1 MLEFKIFLG
10 SSFLLMGLRKKLG
23 DAVRLLNDEWL
34 KRGVRLR
41 LYIWEDFI
49 IGYSGKHKQQEYI
62 DDMVLPSDLCVFMFS
77 NRVGK
82 FTKMELEAKLKDNS
96 KAVFCY
102 RLPVKGKYKDS
113 VKGELEILGVPF
125 LDVQTDDELC
135 DNVIKLL
142 EGRLNRLT
150 NTNFVKMNDL
160 FFYTTIPDDLSEDR
174 SSIGTAFR
182 NFNDVTMD
190 EWGIHCVLH
199 PMNQIELL
207 DHTDHYI
214 PILKKDVEKND
225 FEELKAGLERA
236 KDSRIK
242 RMTVFDRGHIY
253 NDNPQVKHLLNDPGV
268 FTDKIS
274 GLDALK
280 WKLLDWLR
288 QTRKTLF
295 APKSL
300 SIKNEFVAINNNEF
314 ASVSSMGNY
323 EHIQSLMQQ
332 IENQKAVV
340 QQTLLNESENDI
352 KNSNEVYSKNVMK
365 AHLGLELA
373 LVLNGWNSN
382 IIPSDDSCQEK
393 VNKCLEIGKEVY
405 SYLNGSMPKEDA
417 LHVRELLL
425 EKEELEADLV
435 KKGIIPS
442 LVLLNTQLIL
452 VGLLDTFFSTD
463 SDYRECEDRLFLRI
477 VDGVDKEGLKD
488 ANAEMIRMN
497 LGNMYQRETNYEEAD
512 KCYRKAIDNLKSLRS
527 DSVRV
532 GRLITIVYTHLFH
545 MELERGNQ
553 NSYDTLWEFEEHVSG
568 LDELN
573 DSFLVDRCMFVT
585 AELTQIDINNN
596 SLYGVVESAI
606 DLYEE
611 AKENQLINDVES
623 ETFIDVMVYLPN
635 MIARYHID
643 HLPESNNNQFIEFFE
658 KAEKYLN
665 EAYDNC
671 VRMRSEDYEH
681 ALFELGEI
689 LHNRGFLYSKKID
702 RLSDSFSAYSEA
714 YNLRVRYFN
723 LTKETASETRVA
735 QTLVNVGGLEVN
747 ILSLGHPTMD
757 QLRITLHKADQ
768 ALEIYGRHKSVDNPN
783 GELEFYQALQLKATI
798 LDLVA
803 RENPDCVIAYNQAMN
818 NYFLC
823 WEWNKAHPG
832 NQYRS
837 NFINISG
844 SILKER
850 NFITEEEF
858 EKVKKENEQL
868 S

>member
-10 SSFLLMGLRKKLG
+10 SSVRLMGLRKKLG

-34 KRGVRLR
+34 KKGVRLR

-77 NRVGK
+77 NRVGI

-96 KAVFCY
+96 KAVVCY

-113 VKGELEILGVPF
+113 VKDELVILGAPF
-125 LDVQTDDELC
+125 KDVQTDDELC
-135 DNVIKLL
+135 DNVIKLI
-142 EGRLNRLT
+142 EGRLKGLT
-150 NTNFVKMNDL
+150 NTNFVKMDDL
-160 FFYTTIPDDLSEDR
+160 FFYTTIPNDLSEER
-174 SSIGTAFR
+174 YSIGTAFR

-207 DHTDHYI
+207 DHTNHYI
-214 PILKKDVEKND
+214 PILKKEVEEND

-236 KDSRIK
+236 KDSRIE

-300 SIKNEFVAINNNEF
+300 SIKNESIAINNNEF
-314 ASVSSMGNY
+314 ASISSMGDFEY
-323 EHIQSLMQQ
+323 IQNLMQQ
-332 IENQKAVV
+332 INNQEIVIQQALENDR
-340 QQTLLNESENDI
+340 ENDI
-352 KNSNEVYSKNVMK
+352 KNSNEVERKNLMK

-373 LVLNGWNSN
+373 LVLNGWNRN
-382 IIPSDDSCQEK
+382 IIPSDDSYQEK
-393 VNKCLEIGKEVY
+393 VNKCIAIGKEVY

-417 LHVRELLL
+417 FHVKELLL
-425 EKEELEADLV
+425 EKEKLEEDLEI
-435 KKGIIPS
+435 KGIIPF
-442 LVLLNTQLIL
+442 LVLLNTQLTL

-477 VDGVDKEGLKD
+477 VDCVDKESLID

-497 LGNMYQRETNYEEAD
+497 LGNMYQREANYEEAD

-545 MELERGNQ
+545 LELERGNQ
-553 NSYDTLWEFEEHVSG
+553 DSYDTLLEFGEHVSR
-568 LDELN
+568 LYELN
-573 DSFLVDRCMFVT
+573 DSFLVDRCMFAT
-585 AELTQIDINNN
+585 AELTQIDIEDN
-596 SLYGVVESAI
+596 SLYSVVESAI
-606 DLYEE
+606 GLYEE
-611 AKENQLINDVES
+611 AKKNRLINDVES
-623 ETFIDVMVYLPN
+623 ETFIDVMVYLPH
-635 MIARYHID
+635 MIARYYID
-643 HLPESNNNQFIEFFE
+643 HLPESTNNQFQVFFE
-658 KAEKYLN
+658 TADKYIS

-671 VRMRSEDYEH
+671 VKMRSEDYES

-689 LHNRGFLYSKKID
+689 LHNRGFLYSKNDEKWN
-702 RLSDSFSAYSEA
+702 DSESAYLEA
-714 YNLRVRYFN
+714 YNLRERYFK
-723 LTKETASETRVA
+723 LTNETASEPRIA
-735 QTLVNVGGLEVN
+735 QTLVNLGGFEVK
-747 ILSLGHPTMD
+747 ILSLGHPTID
-757 QLRITLHKADQ
+757 QLKITLHKVDQ
-768 ALEIYGRHKSVDNPN
+768 ALEIYGRHKSIDNPN

-803 RENPDCVIAYNQAMN
+803 RENPDCVIAYDQAMN

-858 EKVKKENEQL
+858 EKVKKENKQL